1 MVNRAIALT
10 PTKIWETIYDLAY
23 LAGEDNLVKSKYYDN
38 DSRHLYADIQ
48 KWAIEFEKR
57 FDIEFDDTD
66 FDYLIEIDKFYEEK
80 KNLILS

>member
-1 MVNRAIALT
+1 MVNRAISLT
-10 PTKIWETIYDLAY
+10 PTKVWETIFDLAY

-38 DSRHLYADIQ
+38 DSRKLHADISQ
-48 KWAIEFEKR
+48 WAIEFEKR
-57 FDIEFDDTD
+57 FDFDFDDSE